1 MIDYT
6 YFQTQLEKDYTS
18 QETIAVDQPVIKCIT
33 IASAQLIH
41 QLRECK
47 YCSDYESR
55 KIQRAVNAIEKE
67 ILSKTSSSRVLAHM
81 LARTQKMIDAV
92 RKTPEILLAYA
103 RWKSLVD
110 VSIKS
115 SLK

>member
-6 YFQTQLEKDYTS
+6 YFQTQLEKEYTS
-18 QETIAVDQPVIKCIT
+18 PETTAVDQPVIKCIT

-47 YCSDYESR
+47 YCSEYESR
-55 KIQRAVNAIEKE
+55 RIQRAVHAIEKE
-67 ILSKTSSSRVLAHM
+67 ILSKSSASRVLAHM
-81 LARTQKMIDAV
+81 LTTTEKMMDAT
-92 RKTPEILLAYA
+92 RKTPEILMAYA
-103 RWKSLVD
+103 RWKSLVEI
-110 VSIKS
+110 SIKS